1 MMYPQLTKLYYSI
14 SEVARI
20 AEVEQHVL
28 RYWESQFPQLRP
40 RRKSGGR
47 RLYRPDDI
55 KVVLYVKHLLYDQ
68 RYTLE
73 GARKHLSEVRRSQIP
88 QLEIPFEELQLKQA
102 LRDVREELKEICSLL

>member
-1 MMYPQLTKLYYSI
+1 MTFPQLTKLYYTI

-20 AEVEQHVL
+20 CDLEQHVL

-40 RRKSGGR
+40 RRKTGGR

-55 KVVLYVKHLLYDQ
+55 KLALYIKHLLYHQ

-73 GARKHLSEVRRSQIP
+73 GARKSLAEVKRSQIP
-88 QLEIPFEELQLKQA
+88 QLEIPFEEAQMRQA
-102 LRDVREELKEICSLL
+102 LREIAKELKEIQALL